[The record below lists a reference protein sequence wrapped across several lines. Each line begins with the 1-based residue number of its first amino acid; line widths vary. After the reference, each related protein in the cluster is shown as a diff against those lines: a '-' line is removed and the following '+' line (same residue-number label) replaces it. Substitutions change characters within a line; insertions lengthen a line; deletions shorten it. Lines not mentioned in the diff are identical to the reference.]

1 MNAVFGG
8 GVPEAGATA
17 PVALETTEPRRKAG
31 RPRGSLGAVL
41 TDLSDRVTMEDFAF
55 LRALLNGIDPT
66 KAFVQYYAH
75 RHFDSRGDGVVPHGL
90 TIAAH
95 GRQLM
100 DAIMKGA
107 LLSGDELVHLMAER
121 LKAHHLRRVEN
132 AKREGRPLPSRSDK
146 KARVVPSMNEWMES
160 ENVDPDFY
168 TEVELIERYKEFLD
182 AYRVEHEIA
191 PSESGPDENEMRAAV
206 EAQIQAINLLQNR
219 LTSFPMPNHPVHTW
233 VDRTIALQLVDQGV
247 NTLGDLVAYIGN
259 TGRNW
264 RRRIKGLGPVR
275 AQRLEAWL
283 DANQATLGNIIR
295 DGTQW
300 ERQQTL
306 KSRITPLMDVN
317 STDLPTR
324 LVPVEGTYLMA
335 PAQVGLPRMRQ
346 GIAPL
351 ELMLIPPHLDG
362 ATGLYRAH
370 GVNQFGANND
380 MQAVRIWLGSYL
392 NANKQA
398 TFDAYRREIERFYMW
413 CLVEARIPLSSA
425 SLAHA
430 LGYQQFLR
438 SIPAKYIT
446 SERVTRDDLRWRPF
460 RGQLDPKSQVYAIGV
475 VGQFFEA
482 AHKNGYLS
490 SNPFTSVKS
499 AALQNRDL
507 DTSRSLNTED
517 LLWLKQALDEHLAS
531 QSGRMVSEFDLDAA
545 LRRRLHLIFLLGLS
559 TGLRRT
565 EIMTGTVHGLQRA
578 LVNGV
583 PDDGYWMLEVVGKGN
598 KLRTVPISEEI
609 RQLIFAHHDDVRRML
624 RASGDVASERLAKFE
639 DRPPLICALRAPVGH
654 EAALVDDQAM
664 MANDNL
670 ALGKAGLYKVIKT
683 FIVGAS
689 KPHVRECERRLAK
702 IASQLKTAEARRDI
716 PATDALQ
723 EQRKDV
729 QRELSIWARRSAMS
743 THWMRH
749 TFAIGILRDNPNDA
763 GLKLVQQLLGHSSI
777 ATTQIY
783 LKVDD
788 TQKTRALKNHKPFG
802 EPT

>member
-1 MNAVFGG
+1 MNSVFGG

-66 KAFVQYYAH
+66 KAFEQYYEY
-75 RHFDSRGDGVVPHGL
+75 RHFDAKGNGVVPHGL
-90 TIAAH
+90 TLAAH

-132 AKREGRPLPSRSDK
+132 ARREGRPLPSRSDK
-146 KARVVPSMNEWMES
+146 KARAVPSMNEWMES

-247 NTLGDLVAYIGN
+247 NTLGDLVVFISN
-259 TGRNW
+259 IGRNW
-264 RRRIKGLGPVR
+264 PRRFKGLGPVR
-275 AQRLEAWL
+275 SKRLEAWL

-295 DGTQW
+295 EGKNW
-300 ERQQTL
+300 EKRPPM
-306 KSRITPLMDVN
+306 KRRIEPLMDL
-317 STDLPTR
+317 SSSAGQPTR
-324 LVPVEGTYLMA
+324 LIPVEGSAFLV
-335 PAQVGLPRMRQ
+335 PAEPGSLALRE

-351 ELMLIPPHLDG
+351 ELMLVPPHLDG
-362 ATGLYRAH
+362 ATGLYRGH
-370 GVNQFGANND
+370 GVNQFGVSND
-380 MQAVRIWLGSYL
+380 MQAVRMWLNSYL
-392 NANKQA
+392 LVNKHA
-398 TFDAYRREIERFYMW
+398 TFDAYRREIERFYVW
-413 CLVEARIPLSSA
+413 CLIEARIPLSSV
-425 SLAHA
+425 SLGHA
-430 LGYQQFLR
+430 LAYQQFLK

-446 SERVTRDDLRWRPF
+446 TERVTRDDLRWRPF
-460 RGQLDPKSQVYAIGV
+460 RGQLEPKSQAYAIGV
-475 VGQFFEA
+475 VGQFFETA
-482 AHKNGYLS
+482 LKNGYLS
-490 SNPFTSVKS
+490 SNAFTSIKS

-507 DTSRSLNTED
+507 DTSRSLNAQD
-517 LLWLKQALDEHLAS
+517 LLWLKQELDEHLATS
-531 QSGRMVSEFDLDAA
+531 SGRTVNGFDLDGA
-545 LRRRLHLIFLLGLS
+545 LRRRMHLIFLLGLS
-559 TGLRRT
+559 TGMRRT
-565 EIMTGTVHGLQRA
+565 EITTGTVQGIQRA
-578 LVNGV
+578 MVNGL
-583 PDDGYWMLEVVGKGN
+583 PDDGHWMLEVVGKGK

-609 RQLIFAHHDDVRRML
+609 RQLVLAHHDDVRRML
-624 RASGDVASERLAKFE
+624 RASGKEASERLKKFE
-639 DRPPLICALRAPVGH
+639 DRPPLICALRAPVDQNIV
-654 EAALVDDQAM
+654 LVNDEAM

-670 ALGKAGLYKVIKT
+670 SLGKAGLYKVIKS

-702 IASQLKTAEARRDI
+702 IDSQLKTAEARRDI
-716 PATDALQ
+716 PAADALQ
-723 EQRKDV
+723 EQRKEV
-729 QRELSIWARRSAMS
+729 QRELAIWTRRSSMS

-788 TQKTRALKNHKPFG
+788 TQKTRAVTNHRPFG
-802 EPT
+802 